1 MGRFYSPE
9 GNYEVWDEK
18 PDGHYTLEE
27 WKALHPDPEPPKPTV
42 EEKLAQLE
50 SDYRNQ
56 KQELINQYTDDML
69 HGDEE
74 AMAEEK
80 AAMEELDSWFDEE
93 YAKIEEEEE

>member
-1 MGRFYSPE
+1 MPKYYSPT

-18 PDGHYTLEE
+18 PDGYYTYEE
-27 WKALHPDPEPPKPTV
+27 WKELHPPTPYV
-42 EEKLAQLE
+42 PTKEEKLAALE

-80 AAMEELDSWFDEE
+80 AAMEELDTWFDEE